1 MLGFMNRIGMFL
13 MSMIGGVFNP
23 DPSSFTAFPWLHPI
37 AQFLDD
43 VFIPVIIIVAVAG
56 GIWVVI
62 LGVNLAR
69 AESADKAQEAKKR
82 LINVVVAIVAV
93 IILVFLLAFVVS
105 NVGNWFTSG
114 SNPFSSGTGS
124 SAAGE

>member
-1 MLGFMNRIGMFL
+1 MWGIMNQIGMFL
-13 MSMIGGVFNP
+13 MSMFGGVFT
-23 DPSSFTAFPWLHPI
+23 PSSDSFNTFSWLYPI
-37 AQFLDD
+37 AKFLDD
-43 VFIPVIIIVAVAG
+43 MFIPVIIIVAVAG

-105 NVGNWFTSG
+105 NVGDWFTTSN
-114 SNPFSSGTGS
+114 NPFSSGAGS
-124 SAAGE
+124 SSAS